1 MASLYVIAGHNGA
14 GKSTHSRNLLPDPA
28 RQLPIFDGDVVY
40 GEALR
45 EAFLRLKVAK
55 FAQREAMEVVVDV
68 FEKKVREALAS
79 GSNFAYEGHF
89 SQAGAWKPLQEFK
102 EAGYGVEMVFLGLQ
116 SVELSQGRV
125 EKRAQQGGHYV
136 NAQAVR
142 ENYFGNLDYLNL
154 NLSFFD
160 RLSIYDT
167 SQHLPR
173 QLYVVEKGLVTHR
186 VDQVPEWAEKGMPG
200 LAALPLQPP
209 TLRPTLAE
217 APQKSAD
224 QRAGQGK
231 LPKKGVLKGQ
241 ITL

>member
-1 MASLYVIAGHNGA
+1 MANLYVIAGHNGA
-14 GKSTHSRNLLPDPA
+14 GKSTHSRSLLPDSA
-28 RQLPIFDGDVVY
+28 RQLPIFDGDIVY

-45 EAFLRLKVAK
+45 EAFARLKVAK

-68 FEKKVREALAS
+68 FEKKVREALVS
-79 GSNFAYEGHF
+79 GSDFAYEGHF

-102 EAGYGVEMVFLGLQ
+102 NAGYGLEMVFLGLQ

-154 NLSFFD
+154 NLGFFN

-186 VDQVPEWAEKGMPG
+186 ADQVPEWVEKGMPK
-200 LAALPLQPP
+200 LTTLPRQQAAASP
-209 TLRPTLAE
+209 TPVET
-217 APQKSAD
+217 PQEKPA
-224 QRAGQGK
+224 QRAGNVK
-231 LPKKGVLKGQ
+231 PLNRREPKGQ